1 MDDSQA
7 KVSSVWASPESN
19 CRAAVI
25 LAHGAGSDMNNPFLS
40 LVHEALAQQGFL
52 SIKFNFLYKE
62 LGRKA
67 PDPTARLERTYRRVL
82 RTVRQEKG
90 KDLPVFL
97 GGKSMGGRIASH
109 LAAQGAPVHGLVFLG
124 YPLHPPGRT
133 DRLRSE
139 HFGSIPCPLLF
150 IEGTRDPFCRLDLL
164 ERAMEKI
171 PVRTD
176 LHIIQD
182 GDHSFNVPKRSG
194 RQQREVWDEIVSV
207 VATWLRKQID

>member
-1 MDDSQA
+1 
-7 KVSSVWASPESN
+7 
-19 CRAAVI
+19 
-25 LAHGAGSDMNNPFLS
+25 MNNPFLS